1 MNRLSEVSAD
11 TKFLKLLTAEMGE
24 SEQVLLLVTESGG
37 PEQKIKIPAQDFV
50 AGVSGMALDAEAG
63 YSVAPNTFTAEGFGT
78 VAAFHAV
85 VLDVSGA
92 NLGAVERQLRSSKRA
107 PNVVVRSGQKLQLW
121 WIVHPLEG
129 SKENALLWQK
139 AAHTLKMRVEQL
151 LGEMS
156 GVTVRACAKTTEGF
170 SLPGSID
177 PGSDSRV
184 EARVVCEARYNL
196 TDLVLLALP
205 QNQTRLC
212 PASNRRNIPA
222 YRIQDW
228 SESML
233 WKVEGLRELRKAPI
247 GKEFRNNF
255 CFAYFCLLLNLQISA
270 DEVGQRIAEFNQ
282 GFNRPLNEHELRRTL
297 TTAWEKKYHLSSER
311 IVALLGITEEE
322 AEKLE
327 IPFPDSISPSERRQL
342 RNHEIVKLRNDGY
355 KHTEIAKIVGV
366 SEKTVQAVAKRM
378 GASTLAERI
387 LAFHKSGLS
396 KSEIAKKAKC
406 SERYVR
412 EVLNGG
418 KCETG
423 AEQNGSFP
431 YNDLPQAE
439 GPQGGLR
446 PQGEGQIIQPFLP
459 AIELLRAELKKR
471 YAKGMSNSD
480 FDQHFTPMLRA
491 FELAGTPALD
501 DVKAEFTGKLS
512 PEQDEMY
519 RFYLNI

>member
-1 MNRLSEVSAD
+1 M
-11 TKFLKLLTAEMGE
+11 
-24 SEQVLLLVTESGG
+24 LLLVTESGG

-205 QNQTRLC
+205 QNQNRLC

-255 CFAYFCLLLNLQISA
+255 CFAYTALTRAQEKVVVVGSVRGVMKAMTA
-270 DEVGQRIAEFNQ
+270 D
-282 GFNRPLNEHELRRTL
+282 
-297 TTAWEKKYHLSSER
+297 
-311 IVALLGITEEE
+311 
-322 AEKLE
+322 
-327 IPFPDSISPSERRQL
+327 
-342 RNHEIVKLRNDGY
+342 RN
-355 KHTEIAKIVGV
+355 
-366 SEKTVQAVAKRM
+366 
-378 GASTLAERI
+378 AERMTL
-387 LAFHKSGLS
+387 LAHRLQ
-396 KSEIAKKAKC
+396 ETDALAKA
-406 SERYVR
+406 V
-412 EVLNGG
+412 
-418 KCETG
+418 
-423 AEQNGSFP
+423 
-431 YNDLPQAE
+431 
-439 GPQGGLR
+439 
-446 PQGEGQIIQPFLP
+446 
-459 AIELLRAELKKR
+459 
-471 YAKGMSNSD
+471 
-480 FDQHFTPMLRA
+480 
-491 FELAGTPALD
+491 
-501 DVKAEFTGKLS
+501 
-512 PEQDEMY
+512 
-519 RFYLNI
+519 